1 MNERLKDLRKRLGL
15 TQQEFA
21 ERLGIKR
28 NAVTNYEVGRN
39 APADMVVS
47 LICRE
52 FNVSEAWLRTG
63 EGDPFIKKS
72 RNAEIYE
79 YVDRIQGVNDAFK
92 SRFASALATL
102 EEEDWNIILS
112 IINDIKNRSMTEKV
126 QAQKTPSSAPSA
138 VSDLSPEEKEII
150 RQHRERLNRADA

>member
-112 IINDIKNRSMTEKV
+112 IINDIKNSSMTEKV
-126 QAQKTPSSAPSA
+126 QAQKAPSSA

>member
-63 EGDPFIKKS
+63 EGEPFIKKS

-126 QAQKTPSSAPSA
+126 QAQKAPSSAPSA

>member
-1 MNERLKDLRKRLGL
+1 MNERLKELRKNLGL

-52 FNVSEAWLRTG
+52 FNVSETWLRTG
-63 EGDPFIKKS
+63 EGEPFVQPSRDEAIETFCQETLRDEDDSFRRRFVAALAALDISDWEVLEKFVDLIERNKKEKPPETD
-72 RNAEIYE
+72 R
-79 YVDRIQGVNDAFK
+79 DRIIRELDRELQEEE
-92 SRFASALATL
+92 RL
-102 EEEDWNIILS
+102 EEES
-112 IINDIKNRSMTEKV
+112 GASTV
-126 QAQKTPSSAPSA
+126 G
-138 VSDLSPEEKEII
+138 
-150 RQHRERLNRADA
+150 

>member
-63 EGDPFIKKS
+63 EGEPFIKKS

-112 IINDIKNRSMTEKV
+112 IINDIKSRSMTEKV
-126 QAQKTPSSAPSA
+126 QAQKVPSSAPSA

>member
-1 MNERLKDLRKRLGL
+1 MNERLKELRKRLGL

-52 FNVSEAWLRTG
+52 FNVSEQWLRTG
-63 EGDPFIKKS
+63 EGEPFVQPS
-72 RNAEIYE
+72 RDKAIE
-79 YVDRIQGVNDAFK
+79 AFCQEALRDEDE
-92 SRFASALATL
+92 SFRRRFVAALAALDVSDWEVIEKFVSLIEKNKKEKPPETEREKIIKEL
-102 EEEDWNIILS
+102 DRQLQEEDGAAG
-112 IINDIKNRSMTEKV
+112 E
-126 QAQKTPSSAPSA
+126 SAAST
-138 VSDLSPEEKEII
+138 VG
-150 RQHRERLNRADA
+150 

>member
-1 MNERLKDLRKRLGL
+1 MNERMKELRKLLGV

-21 ERLGIKR
+21 DRLGVKR
-28 NAVTNYEVGRN
+28 VNIATYETGKSMPGD
-39 APADMVVS
+39 AVVS

-63 EGDPFIKKS
+63 DGDPFIKKS

-126 QAQKTPSSAPSA
+126 QAQKAPSSAPSA

>member
-63 EGDPFIKKS
+63 EGEPFIKKS

-112 IINDIKNRSMTEKV
+112 IINDIKNSSMAEKV
-126 QAQKTPSSAPSA
+126 QAQKAPSSAPSA